1 MSKAPIFARSIA
13 RFPAAAA
20 AIYALVVVLLAVIAW
35 TAVEGVIEQRAA
47 LASAT
52 DLLAR
57 LQGTRPPVR
66 SADGAGPGAP
76 PAGSPFLEGDTVT
89 VAGAAL
95 LQRVAGAVTRAGG
108 NVLSSQVDV
117 QGPQSAGGHV
127 GLTASCEVDQ
137 TALQTLLYDLEAG
150 MPFLFIDSLVA
161 QAPLP
166 STAGAGGRM
175 RVVLSV
181 SAQWERGK

>member
-1 MSKAPIFARSIA
+1 MSNASPSSSTIA
-13 RFPAAAA
+13 RYPGVAAVL
-20 AIYALVVVLLAVIAW
+20 YVVILVLLAVTAW
-35 TAVEGVIEQRAA
+35 TAVTSVLEQRAA
-47 LASAT
+47 VEQAE

-57 LQGTRPPVR
+57 LQGVRRPAGTAEAPAGATAPV
-66 SADGAGPGAP
+66 
-76 PAGSPFLEGDTVT
+76 GSPFLEGPTLT

-117 QGPQSAGGHV
+117 AGPQASSGQV
-127 GLTASCEVDQ
+127 TLTASCEVDQ
-137 TALQTLLYDLEAG
+137 TAVQQLLYDIEAG

-166 STAGAGGRM
+166 TTSATGGRM
-175 RVVLSV
+175 RLVLSV
-181 SAQWERGK
+181 SGQWEREQ

>member
-1 MSKAPIFARSIA
+1 MSSERTFARSIA
-13 RFPAAAA
+13 RLPAAALTL
-20 AIYALVVVLLAVIAW
+20 YVLVLVLLAVVSWI
-35 TAVEGVIEQRAA
+35 AVETALERRAA
-47 LASAT
+47 VEAAN

-57 LQGTRPPVR
+57 LEGARAPARAPAAPPGV
-66 SADGAGPGAP
+66 SP

-117 QGPQSAGGHV
+117 QGPQSASGQV
-127 GLTASCEVDQ
+127 SLTASCEVDQ
-137 TALQTLLYDLEAG
+137 AALQQLLYDLEAG
-150 MPFLFIDSLVA
+150 MPFLFIDNLVA

-166 STAGAGGRM
+166 TTAPSGGRM

-181 SAQWERGK
+181 SGQWERGK